1 VKAEKRAKESAE
13 KRMNGGAP
21 IIEDGEE
28 RLPIDYFSC
37 LVLHAAVCKFYNNN
51 IIFYFQL

>member
-1 VKAEKRAKESAE
+1 VKAEKRAKEAAE